1 MFNADVHSLSV
12 KKGARR
18 QEKVVITDR
27 GPATIEIS
35 FPDLKDVFFTF
46 DLVVRD
52 AGIFLEVLDWP
63 NDFSEHPPR
72 KEIVLYTY
80 PTGVTPCETDSS
92 NGS

>member
-1 MFNADVHSLSV
+1 MFNADVHTVSV
-12 KKGARR
+12 KKGVRR
-18 QEKVVITDR
+18 QETVKIIDR
-27 GPATIEIS
+27 GPETIEIS
-35 FPDLKDVFFTF
+35 FPKLTDVFLMV

-52 AGIFLEVLDWP
+52 AGIFLEVLHWP